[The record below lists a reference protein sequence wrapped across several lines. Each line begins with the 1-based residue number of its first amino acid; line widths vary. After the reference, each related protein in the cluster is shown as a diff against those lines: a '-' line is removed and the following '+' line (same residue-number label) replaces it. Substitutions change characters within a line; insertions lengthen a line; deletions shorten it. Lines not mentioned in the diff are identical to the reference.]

1 MWLAS
6 VTVSVDGSRLQ
17 VYIIYADLRYI
28 GVDCRHRYGL
38 CRLQVQVLTAGIGV
52 EGSVNCNGRLQVQ
65 VQTVGAFE
73 LHWMAESH

>member
-52 EGSVNCNGRLQVQ
+52 EGSVMVDCRCKCRL
-65 VQTVGAFE
+65 
-73 LHWMAESH
+73 